1 MRSFAATKNG
11 FLQVISITCICFL
24 FLIANYGP
32 DRILVSEN
40 NNFDQLLFPIANTIA
55 NITPQKYIDFLP
67 LTNMANYNTT
77 PPDYHSI
84 YDPQELYT
92 STVSDATYLRQNS
105 PQSANT
111 THDNNTSNSKHM
123 NTTLY
128 NHLYTNTTPNYKHQQ
143 HNPYYTYHTP
153 THELRPIPHTN
164 LSTPLS
170 PLRPKNTK
178 LLPIN
183 APKILIGLPRS
194 CR

>member
-1 MRSFAATKNG
+1 MRGFAASFHG
-11 FLQVISITCICFL
+11 FIKVISLTFIWFL
-24 FLIANYGP
+24 FLSVNYDSSFHP
-32 DRILVSEN
+32 LSEN
-40 NNFDQLLFPIANTIA
+40 THLSQLWFPIANTIA
-55 NITPQKYIDFLP
+55 NITPQNFLDFLP

-111 THDNNTSNSKHM
+111 THDNNTSNSKHT

-128 NHLYTNTTPNYKHQQ
+128 NHLYTNTTLNYKHQQ

-164 LSTPLS
+164 LPTPLS

-178 LLPIN
+178 LPPSN
-183 APKILIGLPRS
+183 APKI
-194 CR
+194 